1 MKKFIFFL
9 AALICTMVS
18 FPGFSQKYKAAADTV
33 KLNKEYVRVSND
45 IVELSAKLAI
55 AQNNLPGYH
64 AKAANAVSDAAATAS
79 ASSQQAAKATN
90 GQIADARNAKK
101 KAGAALNDAQDV
113 RAANNDVKAQDKKI
127 ADLSSELAKK
137 QFALKQLEAMRT
149 AIRTM

>member
-55 AQNNLPGYH
+55 AQNNLPGYR
-64 AKAANAVSDAAATAS
+64 AKAAKAVSDAGTTAS
-79 ASSQQAAKATN
+79 ESSQQAAKATN
-90 GQIADARNAKK
+90 GEIADAKKAKK
-101 KAGAALNDAQDV
+101 KAGAAFHDAQDV
-113 RAANNDVKAQDKKI
+113 QAANNEVKKQEKKI
-127 ADLSSELAKK
+127 VDLASDLAKK
-137 QFALKQLEAMRT
+137 QYALKQLEGMRT